1 MSQPE
6 SLYLPPSPPS
16 SVKMDPAAT
25 DGSCDNMNSPPARST
40 AGSQVSL
47 TGGQFI
53 NSNISASPQSL
64 PLESSRQPPISSP
77 NSYSST
83 AYLSSSAAE
92 SSYLPT
98 PASQPYSP
106 FPVLT
111 PAGLNSSWSQTDQ
124 LQSDSTSSLRQ
135 QQGRTSLQSLTSDSR
150 QTERSS
156 DMSTVALQFDPA
168 FSMGP
173 RSAFTWPGPLESNAS
188 GNSMMSTGLSS
199 MGPVSG
205 TSLSPPPQ
213 SRSLTSSPPRLS
225 LTTDQREIKRH
236 QDKARRD
243 TRLVSR
249 MRRASSNSYVDSPPP
264 AMGLPS
270 ATTAM
275 NLPAYTT
282 SPAPVTLM
290 SEPATTMGG
299 STYLQSY
306 SPATMEDQQAQS
318 ASVYPTA
325 YPQNLQANY
334 NMPVDYAAVYAG
346 PGHYSTRPTSIP
358 VGQDVG
364 FMYQVPAVMGS
375 GSTSSHEGGHVRVVQ
390 SRPKPRCWEH
400 GCNGRQ
406 FSTFSNLLRHQREKS
421 GQAAKATCPNCGAE
435 FTRTTARNGHL
446 LHDKCKGR
454 RNT

>member
-1 MSQPE
+1 
-6 SLYLPPSPPS
+6 
-16 SVKMDPAAT
+16 MDPAAT
-25 DGSCDNMNSPPARST
+25 DGSCDNPSSPPARST
-40 AGSQVSL
+40 AASQVSVS
-47 TGGQFI
+47 GGQFVS
-53 NSNISASPQSL
+53 NSNTTASPQSL
-64 PLESSRQPPISSP
+64 PLDSTQQHPVSSP
-77 NSYSST
+77 NNYSSA
-83 AYLSSSAAE
+83 AYLSTPSAE

-98 PASQPYSP
+98 PASQAYSP

-111 PAGLNSSWSQTDQ
+111 PAGLNSTWG
-124 LQSDSTSSLRQ
+124 QSDQVQEESSSSFRQ
-135 QQGRTSLQSLTSDSR
+135 QQQGGASLQPLTSNSR
-150 QTERSS
+150 QSERSNS
-156 DMSTVALQFDPA
+156 MSTVALQFDPT

-173 RSAFTWPGPLESNAS
+173 RSAFTWPGPLESSAS
-188 GNSMMSTGLSS
+188 GNSMISPGLSS

-205 TSLSPPPQ
+205 TASLTPPPN

-225 LTTDQREIKRH
+225 LTADQREMKRH

-243 TRLVSR
+243 TRMVTR

-264 AMGLPS
+264 SMSLPN
-270 ATTAM
+270 ATTTM
-275 NLPAYTT
+275 SLPAYTT
-282 SPAPVTLM
+282 AAAPVTLM
-290 SEPATTMGG
+290 SEPATTMSS

-306 SPATMEDQQAQS
+306 SPASIEDQQSQS
-318 ASVYPTA
+318 APVYPTS
-325 YPQNLQANY
+325 YPQSLQANY

-346 PGHYSTRPTSIP
+346 PGHYSTRPTTLP

-375 GSTSSHEGGHVRVVQ
+375 GSAGSHEGGHVRVVQ

>member
-1 MSQPE
+1 MAVLSLSNLIRPSPWDQGRPSLGQVRRPFPE
-6 SLYLPPSPPS
+6 SPP
-16 SVKMDPAAT
+16 
-25 DGSCDNMNSPPARST
+25 
-40 AGSQVSL
+40 QLEL
-47 TGGQFI
+47 T
-53 NSNISASPQSL
+53 N
-64 PLESSRQPPISSP
+64 
-77 NSYSST
+77 
-83 AYLSSSAAE
+83 
-92 SSYLPT
+92 
-98 PASQPYSP
+98 
-106 FPVLT
+106 
-111 PAGLNSSWSQTDQ
+111 
-124 LQSDSTSSLRQ
+124 
-135 QQGRTSLQSLTSDSR
+135 
-150 QTERSS
+150 
-156 DMSTVALQFDPA
+156 
-168 FSMGP
+168 
-173 RSAFTWPGPLESNAS
+173 FTGPLESNAS

-225 LTTDQREIKRH
+225 LTTDQRELKRH

-325 YPQNLQANY
+325 YPQNL
-334 NMPVDYAAVYAG
+334 
-346 PGHYSTRPTSIP
+346 
-358 VGQDVG
+358 
-364 FMYQVPAVMGS
+364 
-375 GSTSSHEGGHVRVVQ
+375 
-390 SRPKPRCWEH
+390 
-400 GCNGRQ
+400 
-406 FSTFSNLLRHQREKS
+406 
-421 GQAAKATCPNCGAE
+421 
-435 FTRTTARNGHL
+435 
-446 LHDKCKGR
+446 
-454 RNT
+454 